1 MNTIKYRPEVD
12 GLRALAVI
20 PVILFHLGFKWIQG
34 GFVGVDV
41 FFVISGYLI
50 SLIILREQEQGNF
63 TFRAF
68 WIRRARRIIPAL
80 ASVILASMVAGFFIL
95 FRFDWKALGEQ
106 GLSVF
111 ALVANFKMWK
121 SASNY
126 WAPAAHETPLLH
138 TWSLAVEEQFYLF
151 YPLLLVTIL
160 KFAKQHTFKLILG
173 GTILSFS
180 LCLAVTWRY
189 PAAAFYLLPTRAW
202 ELAAGCLL
210 AISTHNRSAG
220 FSKTRVAPIFAV
232 IGAGIIILSFLCISE
247 DRGFPG
253 YQALF
258 PVAGTLMVIAFAS
271 QKCLA
276 GRILASSPVSYLG
289 KISYSLYLWHW
300 PVIVYA
306 HIFKQQSHS
315 VIPLYWVVGITLA
328 LSIISYHFIEKTTR
342 FSKNWVIP
350 VSILTL
356 SSIAAAAGMY
366 GWRIHYDLSSF
377 APVVWNGRLY
387 DVTPSQK
394 PWEGFMKD
402 RMTGIIAPLRAE
414 TRSRAFAENGI
425 FKPYGGSKGTKPEI
439 VVFGDSHALMWS
451 STIDTVCKELG
462 RSVSFFAADGTSPD
476 ISVPPQKIA
485 TLFFTDEEK
494 FLFDSARL
502 RTLTEQKPKLV
513 ILAAKYSVSWTPNIG
528 GQLSDTKNGTDFE
541 NLVELIT
548 RSGAKCLII
557 EQPPI
562 MPFGDRNA
570 MIQCAEVLRKSG
582 SINGPINLPLG
593 EQEDWWRGRSIIDA
607 VAKKY
612 PASSVL
618 NIADLYLSMTV
629 KHARLLENRNVLYI
643 DDDHL
648 SEYGAMKAKDRIKT
662 KIAYFFE

>member
-1 MNTIKYRPEVD
+1 MNTIKYRPEID

-20 PVILFHLGFKWIQG
+20 PVILFHLGFSWIQG

-80 ASVILASMVAGFFIL
+80 ASVILASMVAGFFIM

-111 ALVANFKMWK
+111 ALVANFEMWK
-121 SASNY
+121 LASNY

-173 GTILSFS
+173 GTILSFA
-180 LCLAVTWRY
+180 LGLAATWRY

-220 FSKTRVAPIFAV
+220 FPKTRVAPIFAV
-232 IGAGIIILSFLCISE
+232 IGAVIIILSFLCISE

-306 HIFKQQSHS
+306 HIFKQQSQS
-315 VIPLYWVVGITLA
+315 VIPLYWVVSITLT

-356 SSIAAAAGMY
+356 SSIAASAGMY

-425 FKPYGGSKGTKPEI
+425 FKPYGGSKGAKPEI

-476 ISVPPQKIA
+476 IPVPPQKIA
-485 TLFFTDEEK
+485 TLFFTAEEK
-494 FLFDSARL
+494 FLLDSSRL
-502 RTLTEQKPKLV
+502 RTINEQKPKLV
-513 ILAAKYSVSWTPNIG
+513 ILAAKYSG
-528 GQLSDTKNGTDFE
+528 TKNGTDFE

-562 MPFGDRNA
+562 MPFGDKNA
-570 MIQCAEVLRKSG
+570 LIQCEEILRKSG
-582 SINGPINLPLG
+582 SIDAKLSLPLG
-593 EQEDWWRGRSIIDA
+593 ESEYYRRGKSIIDSA
-607 VAKKY
+607 AKKY

-618 NIADLYLSMTV
+618 NIADLYLSDPQHVCLM
-629 KHARLLENRNVLYI
+629 ENRQILYI

-648 SEYGAMKAKDRIKT
+648 SEYGAMKAKDSIKT
-662 KIAYFFE
+662 RILEILTN